1 MEKVN
6 KIKLPQETIDKRK
19 ELREKELKKTSKD
32 IAKEIRQRRND
43 ERAEYI
49 LYKLFP
55 FLK

>member
-6 KIKLPQETIDKRK
+6 KIKLPQETID
-19 ELREKELKKTSKD
+19 
-32 IAKEIRQRRND
+32 

-49 LYKLFP
+49 PHKLFP